1 MPLFGLSR
9 DVEEDVNDEAMLAG
23 ISLTNRQ
30 LNSTILEGS
39 LGGLLLLFY
48 LPSVRVLVVSNLQS
62 PVLHA
67 SAG

>member
-30 LNSTILEGS
+30 LNSTIHEGS
-39 LGGLLLLFY
+39 LGGLLFLFY